1 MVIASETEHSSGTA
15 VLACSPWLLAIW
27 SVKCSLSVQENRI
40 DLFCSYNLISLQ
52 SKGLK
57 QATARSACPQWDI
70 AGENSGLLVW
80 SLALVPR
87 FRRIGPHQLTVDL
100 LTVVLRILICLEYFL
115 PFLSIWLSVC
125 APVILSFYLFIG
137 VRHQS
142 YVFTVLMFIFDSF
155 NSFHV
160 PLTQPPIV
168 CVCVCVCARV

>member
-70 AGENSGLLVW
+70 AGENSGLLVL

-115 PFLSIWLSVC
+115 
-125 APVILSFYLFIG
+125 LFI
-137 VRHQS
+137 HLALCLCAC
-142 YVFTVLMFIFDSF
+142 YFILLF
-155 NSFHV
+155 
-160 PLTQPPIV
+160 IYWG
-168 CVCVCVCARV
+168 